1 LWAELFDFKEVLRED
16 VILLEMFDWDPG
28 GDESGD
34 KDDFIGCF
42 KVCKHSIQALFRLY
56 SGSIQAL
63 FMKSTS
69 SAASRCANKTYAVL
83 RYMCP
88 HATLWL
94 ALSCCS
100 TA

>member
-42 KVCKHSIQALFRLY
+42 KVCKQNL
-56 SGSIQAL
+56 
-63 FMKSTS
+63 
-69 SAASRCANKTYAVL
+69 
-83 RYMCP
+83 
-88 HATLWL
+88 
-94 ALSCCS
+94 CS
-100 TA
+100 TTIYVSSCYSMASALML